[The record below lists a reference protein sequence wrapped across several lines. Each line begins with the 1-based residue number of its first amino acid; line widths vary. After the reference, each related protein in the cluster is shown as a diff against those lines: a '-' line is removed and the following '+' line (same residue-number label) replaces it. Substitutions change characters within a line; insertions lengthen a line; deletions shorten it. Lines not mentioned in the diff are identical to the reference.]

1 MINKRYREVKKAIRK
16 DSLAGVFTGSMY
28 KCSPY
33 HACEHGCIYC
43 DGRAEKY
50 YVEGEFDSDIVIRK
64 NLAELLRNELP
75 RLRERRNCLTAAD
88 PYQ

>member
-1 MINKRYREVKKAIRK
+1 MINKKYIQVKKAIRK
-16 DSLAGVFTGSMY
+16 DLFAGVFTASMY

-50 YVEGEFDSDIVIRK
+50 YVEGEFDKDIVIRQ
-64 NLAELLRNELP
+64 NL
-75 RLRERRNCLTAAD
+75 TI
-88 PYQ
+88 Y